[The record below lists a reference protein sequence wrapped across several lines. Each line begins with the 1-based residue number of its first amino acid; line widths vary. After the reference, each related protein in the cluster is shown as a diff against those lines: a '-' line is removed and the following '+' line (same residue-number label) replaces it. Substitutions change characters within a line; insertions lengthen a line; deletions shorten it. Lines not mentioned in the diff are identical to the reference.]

1 MASPVE
7 SENQTS
13 PFDDGQSS
21 NDAYGPPKCR
31 PVGSRRF
38 LSACM
43 EEIEPIVQQ
52 RGKDTMYQCCY
63 CGKWCTMSGTR
74 ALSKHIENDH
84 RPQVIPVIRNGNGC
98 LAQSLGLGET
108 KYLYVTFT
116 PLESWNVQIEANLHF
131 DQSSESDW
139 ATLRH
144 LKKVSKPQVEE
155 SDAGRTSLQMKM
167 SSASPYLPRPVWDEK
182 KHSKQRLNIGIFSEA
197 ELEGRASASGA
208 GFAIKITSGSCS
220 SSKRQA
226 ELEISLKVHG
236 KETSLILPLELNV
249 ETKIP
254 SLHQVIPR
262 GVMQMSGK
270 EKAQLKSE
278 HKHEGERCKRVA
290 DLCSDCDEYSNSAG
304 DGLHKRKK
312 SDLQISSPKDFPSAA
327 LYPLSAWPVLG
338 LPNTDNSLQT
348 LLLLSQL
355 CQKSSAQDAS
365 VKPLPLNASNLVNLS
380 SAAVLSM

>member
-7 SENQTS
+7 SENQTL

-21 NDAYGPPKCR
+21 NDAFGPPKCR

-84 RPQVIPVIRNGNGC
+84 RPQVIPVIRNGNGT
-98 LAQSLGLGET
+98 LTQSMGLGET
-108 KYLYVTFT
+108 KYLFITFT
-116 PLESWNVQIEANLHF
+116 PLESWNVQIEASLHF
-131 DQSSESDW
+131 NSSDSEW

-144 LKKVSKPQVEE
+144 LKKVSRPMVEE
-155 SDAGRTSLQMKM
+155 SDAGRASLQLKM

-182 KHSKQRLNIGIFSEA
+182 LHSKQRLSVEIFSEA
-197 ELEGRASASGA
+197 EIEGRASGASA
-208 GFAIKITSGSCS
+208 GFAVKISSGSCS
-220 SSKRQA
+220 TSSRQA
-226 ELEISLKVHG
+226 ELEISLKIHG
-236 KETSLILPLELNV
+236 KETSLILPLELKV

-254 SLHQVIPR
+254 SLRQVIPS
-262 GVMQMSGK
+262 GVMQLSSK
-270 EKAQLKSE
+270 EKAPVQSVE
-278 HKHEGERCKRVA
+278 HREEGERCKRVA
-290 DLCSDCDEYSNSAG
+290 DLCLDADDYTIAAG
-304 DGLHKRKK
+304 EGLYKRRK
-312 SDLQISSPKDFPSAA
+312 SDFQIASAI
-327 LYPLSAWPVLG
+327 PLSTWPVLG

-355 CQKSSAQDAS
+355 CQKSTGPDAS
-365 VKPLPLNASNLVNLS
+365 IKSLPVLNASNLVNLS
-380 SAAVLSM
+380 SAAVLSL